1 MYLHENLPNIILVL
15 IVFLIIFLFAYIKLA
30 FPFWNRQPVYHTY
43 DIWRWIYRTPFR
55 IHKRFSTLMR
65 SKFCDL
71 KDVEIVPFV
80 DATTDQKKAF
90 VNLLQCYSMSSD
102 KSLYMFHLENLEAYF
117 GGHMFSSYLS
127 FYKYLE
133 YKPINTDGVI
143 VSDQPIGCISSR
155 SGELFVG
162 GVREP
167 IYYIDHLIMQRDRDH
182 RGISRKMFETH
193 IYKTHLI
200 SKMELLTEPIMV
212 CLFRKDREL
221 LTGIVPLVRF
231 KVSTYVLPNNPEFY
245 IQNRL
250 PEHVLLLDIHAG
262 NTDLLIDY
270 LGMMKGKFSICAM
283 TDIANLIGLI
293 KSGLLYAYV
302 LKRFDNILG
311 VYIFRDTRIQEE
323 NGGAVLELFASI
335 RGHPS
340 LFYNGF
346 LHALGAIVKKNSV
359 YRFLKVDGL
368 SDSTIIPWDEFY
380 KTEEWNSAYYL
391 YNFVVPSSPI
401 PCKSS
406 LIIF

>member
-1 MYLHENLPNIILVL
+1 MYENLPNILLVL
-15 IVFLIIFLFAYIKLA
+15 IIFLIIFLFAYIKLA

-80 DATTDQKKAF
+80 DATDDQKKAF
-90 VNLLQCYSMSSD
+90 VNLLQCYSISSE
-102 KSLYMFHLENLEAYF
+102 KSLYMFHLENLESYF

-127 FYKYLE
+127 FYKNLQ
-133 YKPINTDGVI
+133 YKPINTNEVV
-143 VSDQPIGCISSR
+143 VSDQPLGCISSR

-162 GVREP
+162 DLRET
-167 IYYIDHLIMQRDRDH
+167 IYYIDHLVIQRDRDH

-193 IYKTHLI
+193 IYKTNLI
-200 SKMELLTEPIMV
+200 SKMELLTEPVMV

-231 KVSTYVLPNNPEFY
+231 QVSTYVLPDNTGFY
-245 IQNRL
+245 IQHRL
-250 PEHVLLLDIHAG
+250 PEHVILLDIHGG

-270 LGMMKGKFSICAM
+270 LGIMKGKFSICAM

-293 KSGLLYAYV
+293 KSGVLYAYV
-302 LKRFDNILG
+302 LKRFDYILG

-323 NGGAVLELFASI
+323 DGGAVLELTASI
-335 RGHPS
+335 CGDS
-340 LFYNGF
+340 GLFYNGF
-346 LHALGAIVKKNSV
+346 LHSVGAIVKKNSV

-368 SDSTIIPWDEFY
+368 SDNIMISCSEFY
-380 KTEEWNSAYYL
+380 KTKEWNSAYYL

-401 PCKSS
+401 LCKGS
-406 LIIF
+406 LILF